1 VKLEE
6 ELLDSISKVGYD
18 FYEDD
23 FKDILEALKYENN
36 EITLLQEFYSIIM
49 KKTSSDSLISKIC

>member
-1 VKLEE
+1 MKLEE